1 MDQDDSERKSFISRI
16 GTFFL
21 LLGVLV
27 LVIFIASDIGKE
39 TYFGFFFFAAILFIT
54 GFVFKRMGADPT
66 PPSKRFEAIR
76 KMQQQRR
83 EAKLKKQLKQ
93 AEKKKK

>member
-1 MDQDDSERKSFISRI
+1 MAENGSERNSFISRI
-16 GTFFL
+16 GTFFI
-21 LLGVLV
+21 LLGVLA
-27 LVIFIASDIGKE
+27 LVIFIASDVGQE

-54 GFVFKRMGADPT
+54 GFVFKRMGAEPT

-83 EAKLKKQLKQ
+83 EDKLKKQLKQ

>member
-1 MDQDDSERKSFISRI
+1 MDQDDSGRKSFISRI